1 VTAPGFR
8 RETLC
13 LATYAFLAVIATYP
27 LMLHP
32 GSTIPGSGDAYQ
44 FYWNLWWVKRALV
57 DLHTNPYVTGEV
69 FYPYGGHLY
78 FHTLNLLQG
87 VLALPI
93 TLGLGL
99 PAAYNSIVLLAFTL
113 SGYATYRL
121 AWYVLAHEVDPDAVA
136 SHPDAAR
143 LAAFVGGAVFA
154 FSSYRFVHLLGHLD
168 LVSTQW
174 IPLFVLFLLKTRRET
189 GWWNPIWC
197 GVFLAATLLTSSY
210 YAAFL
215 FAFAGLFVVS
225 ILIRRPAGWIA
236 ALTRVAAAMAVFA
249 ALALPLLIAMLSRG
263 VLEGRTSNPAY
274 DVDRFSGDLLGFVV
288 PSLLHPLWGRAVEP
302 VYRAIARND
311 SRLESVIYLG
321 FVPLLLAAVA
331 MRRIGARAWR
341 FWLAGCALFAVLSLG
356 PVLHVGGAALA
367 PALSPL
373 MPYTLFSHLPY
384 GDIPR
389 VPGRFVVMTTLCL
402 AMIAAAGT
410 WTLLRELDPRRA
422 AGVTVALVAALL
434 FEQAVWPL
442 PLAGL
447 QVPPYFERL
456 AREPGRGAI
465 LEVPIPDDPALF
477 PRRML
482 WQTAH
487 GRPVF
492 GGYLSRSLPPLPF
505 DAVPGFA
512 QFKHPGGA
520 IDDVVRYDERELP
533 AISRAVLN
541 AYGASQLVIEK
552 RLMPPAEGA
561 RVLQV
566 ADALLGR
573 AARAF
578 DDPTIAAYVI
588 SADTALPHALWL
600 DTGWSYVERLDQRGR
615 DQRTLRWRW
624 MGERARIAIAA
635 PVPSTVRLRLTAQ
648 AFDRPRRLE
657 LRSGDVVIA
666 TWTIP
671 RDRVDAE
678 TPEFAVPAG
687 ASFVELI
694 SLDGAAQAGAD
705 PRHLSVALFGAE
717 LVRSDP
723 AKLP

>member
-1 VTAPGFR
+1 VTTLGFR

-13 LATYAFLAVIATYP
+13 LGTYAFIAVIATYP

-32 GSTIPGSGDAYQ
+32 GSAIPGSGDAYQ

-136 SHPDAAR
+136 SRPDAAR
-143 LAAFVGGAVFA
+143 LAAFIAGAVFT

-174 IPLFVLFLLKTRRET
+174 IPCFVLFLLKTRREP

-197 GVFLAATLLTSSY
+197 GIFLAATLLTSSY

-215 FAFAGLFVVS
+215 FVFAGLFVAS
-225 ILIRRPAGWIA
+225 ILIGRRPGWIA
-236 ALTRVAAAMAVFA
+236 ALTRVAVAMAVFA
-249 ALALPLLIAMLSRG
+249 AVVLPLLAAMLSRG
-263 VLEGRTSNPAY
+263 VHEGRTSNPAY
-274 DVDRFSGDLLGFVV
+274 DVDRFSADLLAFVV
-288 PSLLHPLWGRAVEP
+288 PSTLHPWWGGAVQP
-302 VYRAIARND
+302 AYRAMARNE
-311 SRLESVIYLG
+311 SRLEAVMYLG
-321 FVPLLLAAVA
+321 VVPVLLAGVGLK
-331 MRRIGARAWR
+331 RIGVRVWA
-341 FWLAGCALFAVLSLG
+341 FWLAGGALFTVLALG
-356 PVLHVGGAALA
+356 PVPHVGGHAIA
-367 PALSPL
+367 PRLSAL
-373 MPYTLFSHLPY
+373 MPYTLFSRLPY

-402 AMIAAAGT
+402 AMMAAGGA
-410 WTLLRELDPRRA
+410 WTLLRGYDRRRA
-422 AGVTVALVAALL
+422 AGVAVALVAAIV
-434 FEQAVWPL
+434 FEQAVWPM
-442 PLAGL
+442 PLADL
-447 QVPPYFERL
+447 RVPPYFDRL
-456 AREPGRGAI
+456 ARAPGRAAI
-465 LEVPIPDDPALF
+465 LEVPIPDDPAMF

-482 WQTAH
+482 WQTVH

-492 GGYLSRSLPPLPF
+492 GGYLSRSLPPLRF
-505 DAVPGFA
+505 DTVPGFA
-512 QFKHPGGA
+512 QFKNAGSV

-541 AYGASQLVIEK
+541 AYGAGQLVIEK
-552 RLMPPAEGA
+552 RLMPPSEGA

-566 ADALLGR
+566 ADALFGR
-573 AARAF
+573 AARVF
-578 DDPTIAAYVI
+578 DDDTIAAYAIAGGAV
-588 SADTALPHALWL
+588 LPHALWL
-600 DTGWSYVERLDQRGR
+600 DTGWSYLERLDERGS

-624 MGERARIAIAA
+624 MSDRARIGIAA
-635 PVPSTVRLRLTAQ
+635 PEPSRVRLRLSAQ
-648 AFDRPRRLE
+648 AFGRSRRLE
-657 LRSGDVVIA
+657 LRLGGAVVA
-666 TWTIP
+666 TWTIA
-671 RDRVDAE
+671 RDRSEVV
-678 TPEFAVPAG
+678 TPAFAVPAG
-687 ASFVELI
+687 ASFAELI
-694 SLDGAAQAGAD
+694 SLDGASPAGAD
-705 PRHLSVALFGAE
+705 PRHLSIALFGAE
-717 LVRSDP
+717 LVPSDRSP
-723 AKLP
+723 